1 MARNKKEMS
10 ETRKKIHEFYE
21 QQEFLSIQ
29 QNTNRARSVTIGT
42 AFGGVIEL
50 ILRSDSATIW
60 AQMQP
65 VEAIELMEQIASGC
79 GVEIAMRP
87 KQNFASWRGWQEV
100 INQEVRLESI
110 EWKGTAPYQLR
121 QQEEVD
127 RLLKESKKEPTRK
140 RKSRTKKVDTVEENI
155 ENE

>member
-1 MARNKKEMS
+1 MTRNKKEVS
-10 ETRKKIHEFYE
+10 ATRKKIHEFYE

-29 QNTNRARSVTIGT
+29 QNTNRARSVTVGT
-42 AFGGVIEL
+42 AFGGVVEL
-50 ILRSDSATIW
+50 IVRSDYATVW

-65 VEAIELMEQIASGC
+65 VEAIELMEQIAAGC

-87 KQNFASWRGWQEV
+87 KQNFASWRGWQEI
-100 INQEVRLESI
+100 INQEVRIESI

-121 QQEEVD
+121 QQEESD
-127 RLLKESKKEPTRK
+127 RLLKESMKKPTRK
-140 RKSRTKKVDTVEENI
+140 RKSRAKKVDNVEENI